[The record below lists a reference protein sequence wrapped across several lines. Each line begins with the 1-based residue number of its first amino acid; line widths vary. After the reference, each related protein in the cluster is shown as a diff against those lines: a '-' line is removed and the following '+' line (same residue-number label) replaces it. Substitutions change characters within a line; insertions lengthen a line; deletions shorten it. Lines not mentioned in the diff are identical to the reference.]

1 MLIFGAAGWAAI
13 RGWKAGTS
21 VHVKI
26 VPVAGSGSGAA
37 GQGGDAVDGT
47 RAGLF
52 PHGEGAAVVI
62 DVLRATTTLVTAL
75 AHGAERVYPVA
86 SPAEAHKLRVELSP
100 HPVVLAGE
108 RDSVRLPGFDL
119 GNSPRDCTVA
129 AVAGRYVVM
138 STTNGTAAMLAL
150 RPARVGVAAA
160 LVNLPAV
167 AAALAG
173 EETVTILCAGTKGS
187 VSLED
192 TIAAGGLI
200 NHWQSNGQPVVTD
213 DFGLV
218 ALAAYRAARTD
229 LAGWLSRSQNGR
241 RLLELGWPD
250 DLDWCAGIGAFDIVP
265 VLRHDERGN
274 LYFGL
279 V

>member
-1 MLIFGAAGWAAI
+1 MGGAG
-13 RGWKAGTS
+13 
-21 VHVKI
+21 
-26 VPVAGSGSGAA
+26 PVAN
-37 GQGGDAVDGT
+37 
-47 RAGLF
+47 
-52 PHGEGAAVVI
+52 GEEAAVVI

-86 SPAEAHKLRVELSP
+86 SPAEAYKLREDLAP

-119 GNSPRDCTVA
+119 GNSPRECTA
-129 AVAGRYVVM
+129 QAVAGRYLVM

-173 EETVTILCAGTKGS
+173 EKTVTILCAGTKGS
-187 VSLED
+187 LSLED

-200 NHWQSNGQPVVTD
+200 DHWQSMHHDVITD

-218 ALAAYRAARTD
+218 ALAAYRAARSE
-229 LAGWLSRSQNGR
+229 LAGWLSQSQNGR
-241 RLLELGWPD
+241 RLLELGWPTD
-250 DLDWCAGIGAFDIVP
+250 IDWCAGVGVFDVVP
-265 VLRHDERGN
+265 VLRHDEHGN